1 MADVAVSVVI
11 PACDEQDFVDAALR
25 SVAEQTIASSRMEVI
40 VVANGCSDLTSEVV
54 VCYAATNPHL
64 SVRLIE
70 EPESGVS
77 RAKNLGAATA
87 RGDVLI
93 FLDADSRMAADLA
106 ERILERTGR
115 GERAASIRMIADSGD
130 LLDRGFFN
138 LIEYGKRLVRVR
150 ANMLYCT
157 RAIFLSASGFNE
169 DLHHAEDLDLL
180 SRLKR
185 RGVGVGHVTESWI
198 ATSPRRL
205 RRLPCRLGVVTTL
218 GRWGL
223 GSFGIGR
230 RWSY

>member
-1 MADVAVSVVI
+1 MADIDVSVVI
-11 PACDEQDFVDAALR
+11 PAYDEQEFVAAALR
-25 SVAEQTIASSRMEVI
+25 SVAEQTIPASRIEVI
-40 VVANGCSDLTSEVV
+40 VVANGCTDRTSEVAI
-54 VCYAATNPHL
+54 CFAAKNPQL
-64 SVRLIE
+64 FVRLIE
-70 EPESGVS
+70 EPEAGVS
-77 RAKNLGAATA
+77 RAKNIGAASA

-93 FLDADSRMAADLA
+93 FLDADSRMAPDLA
-106 ERILERTGR
+106 ERILERIGR
-115 GERAASIRMIADSGD
+115 GERAASIKMTADTTD

-157 RAIFLSASGFNE
+157 RAVFLSAAGFNE

-180 SRLKR
+180 TRLKR
-185 RGVGVGHVTESWI
+185 RGVAVGHVSESWI

-205 RRLPCRLGVVTTL
+205 HSLPLRLGMVTTL

-223 GSFGIGR
+223 GNFGIGR